1 MIRSPAAHAVLRRR
15 FGVPGRGERR
25 PVLAGPGD
33 AVRPVPAQEV
43 ATAITFR
50 PSEAAKVVATVTRS
64 AKGKLCVAPPK
75 HARKKAKRCARRMT
89 VATLRGTFKAGSGKL
104 TLPAKVRR
112 TRGTYK
118 ITPAVTD
125 SAGNTT
131 TTTLPYRVKRS
142 SR

>member
-1 MIRSPAAHAVLRRR
+1 MTATDAAGNRATASGQVS
-15 FGVPGRGERR
+15 
-25 PVLAGPGD
+25 
-33 AVRPVPAQEV
+33 VPAV
-43 ATAITFR
+43 VRDTAAPVFTAKPTVRGTAITFGL
-50 PSEAAKVVATVTRS
+50 SEAAKVVATVTRS
-64 AKGKLCVAPPK
+64 AKGVRKGKRCVAPPK
-75 HARKKAKRCARRMT
+75 HARKKAKRCARQVT

-118 ITPAVTD
+118 IGLAVTD

-131 TTTLPYRVKRS
+131 TTTLTYRVKRS